1 MKSRQCPKCQKNVAC
16 SWFFFSAHWTKY
28 RCVAC
33 GSLMRWSGRRT
44 YIGAISGGFA
54 GPFVI
59 STQSMIPSTFI
70 RISIA
75 IVFAMVLAVS
85 VNKQIEYI
93 DETEL

>member
-1 MKSRQCPKCQKNVAC
+1 MK
-16 SWFFFSAHWTKY
+16 
-28 RCVAC
+28 
-33 GSLMRWSGRRT
+33 WSGRRT

-59 STQSMIPSTFI
+59 STQSIIPSAFV

-75 IVFAMVLAVS
+75 IVFAIVLAVS

>member
-28 RCVAC
+28 RCVEC
-33 GSLMRWSGRRT
+33 GSLMKWSGRRA
-44 YIGAISGGFA
+44 YVGAICGGFA
-54 GPFVI
+54 GPFII
-59 STQSMIPSTFI
+59 STQSIIPSTFI

-75 IVFAMVLAVS
+75 VIFSIVVATS